1 MTNSKI
7 YQPASCG
14 ILRFYF
20 ILKKA
25 IQERLINSM
34 LARVIYFSKSIEV
47 TFDTKFGSMLE
58 LSTVLPTAMLQN
70 FVEHQEHPHPLHKR
84 MIVCIPVTSLVTMHH
99 CDHQNSHVNINK
111 LTKASWSGL
120 LYSPCV
126 A

>member
-25 IQERLINSM
+25 IQERLINTM

-47 TFDTKFGSMLE
+47 TFDKVWFNARTKYCITDCNASEFRRASRTTPPPPQEDYCLY
-58 LSTVLPTAMLQN
+58 TCHLPGDNA
-70 FVEHQEHPHPLHKR
+70 
-84 MIVCIPVTSLVTMHH
+84 SL
-99 CDHQNSHVNINK
+99 
-111 LTKASWSGL
+111 
-120 LYSPCV
+120 
-126 A
+126 